1 MKDKNKKNKISFLS
15 QLANRLESAEIGEV
29 DQDGFDDGSSTWVT
43 VRIGGTKLSIE
54 FDGTGEYIEGIGLY
68 EDIVEIVGEKKIW
81 GS

>member
-1 MKDKNKKNKISFLS
+1 MKGKNKKNKISFLS

-68 EDIVEIVGEKKIW
+68 EDVVEVVGEKKIW
-81 GS
+81 GN